1 VAAEERVNRWYARF
15 ALANGI
21 ALALTGVA
29 VLQPWVDAGG
39 GIPSA
44 IARVYVP
51 ISLVLAAL
59 ATALVAR
66 ILPAERRGA
75 FLARHFAVYAVVP
88 ALLFVQSRTLEPS
101 PAVLGAIYLLAFA
114 LWSWHALEGLW
125 HVIANLGDRTAA
137 LLIAAVVL
145 VPFLALLPYERAV
158 MPTAS
163 DEPHYLILM
172 QSLAGDHDFELSDEY
187 DNIAAYQAFYDG
199 PLAARHVIN
208 VGESQ
213 YPIHDVGMPVVA
225 ALPFALGGRTGV
237 LVLMCFVGAA
247 LVAQLYRA
255 CRDLHIAHRPALLAV
270 SAAALAHPLLSYT
283 TQVYPELIAG
293 LAFVT
298 AARLLRGGRATSLA
312 QLAGAS
318 ACVGVLPW
326 LSTRA
331 WLIAVGVG
339 LVVAYCALRPAG
351 RLDVAVLARR
361 IAAGAFPFAALVLLL
376 AYLNY
381 RMFGWFMPSANYYL
395 ISDQQQVLAFTPQ
408 IGGLGLPFDRV
419 FGLIPRTPLF
429 LVSAIGLIPLLR
441 RARTAELAALAL
453 GWLVYFLYIADI
465 AYWWADGSPPSR
477 YLLAALPFL
486 VVLLAAGIERLSE
499 LRVAS
504 NAGVAIAWAL
514 AAYSLFV
521 SYVYAVLPNTR
532 YDLASDIKASGSEGA
547 LFAFL
552 GRVLR
557 PDPAIAFPS
566 LVDAHV
572 SDLLLGSAWLVV
584 VVALIVVGASN
595 LYRDERLN
603 A

>member
-1 VAAEERVNRWYARF
+1 VSRWYLRF
-15 ALANGI
+15 ALANAI
-21 ALALTGVA
+21 ALGLTVFA
-29 VLQPWVDAGG
+29 VLQPLVDAGG
-39 GIPSA
+39 GDPSA
-44 IARVYVP
+44 IARVYLP
-51 ISLVLAAL
+51 ISLIVAAFG
-59 ATALVAR
+59 TARVAGV
-66 ILPAERRGA
+66 ISSERRDA
-75 FLARHFAVYAVVP
+75 FLIRHFALYAVVP
-88 ALLFVQSRTLEPS
+88 ALLFIQSRTIEPS
-101 PAVLGAIYLLAFA
+101 PHVLGAIYLLAFA

-125 HVIANLGDRTAA
+125 HPIANISDRTGSLVIAAIA
-137 LLIAAVVL
+137 LVA
-145 VPFLALLPYERAV
+145 FLALLPYEVSV

-163 DEPHYLILM
+163 DEPHYLIMM
-172 QSLAGDHDFELSDEY
+172 QSLAGDHDLELRDEY
-187 DNIAAYQAFYDG
+187 DDVAAYQAFYNG

-213 YPIHDVGMPVVA
+213 YPIRDVGMPVLA
-225 ALPFALGGRTGV
+225 ALPFAIGGRTGV

-255 CRDLHIAHRPALLAV
+255 CRDLRIGHRPALLAV
-270 SAAALAHPLLSYT
+270 LCAALAHPFLSYT
-283 TQVYPELIAG
+283 TQVYPELMAG

-298 AARLLRGGRATSLA
+298 AARLLRHGRATSLA
-312 QLAGAS
+312 SLAGAS

-339 LVVAYCALRPAG
+339 LVVAYCALRPVERPTVVHRG
-351 RLDVAVLARR
+351 SR

-408 IGGLGLPFDRV
+408 IGALGLLFDRV
-419 FGLIPRTPLF
+419 FGLIPRAPLY
-429 LVSAIGLIPLLR
+429 LIGALGVIPLWR
-441 RARTAELAALAL
+441 RARNAEFAALGL
-453 GWLVYFLYIADI
+453 GWLMYFIYIADI

-486 VVLLAAGIERLSE
+486 VVLLAGGIERLGE
-499 LRVAS
+499 LRVAGTPG
-504 NAGVAIAWAL
+504 AAIAWAF

-521 SYVYAVLPNTR
+521 SYVYAVLPNIR
-532 YDLASDIKASGSEGA
+532 YDLASDINATGSEGG
-547 LFAFL
+547 LFTFL

-557 PDPAIAFPS
+557 PDPAIVFPS
-566 LVDAHV
+566 LVQARL

-584 VVALIVVGASN
+584 LLALILVGASK
-595 LYRDERLN
+595 LYRDERLK

>member
-1 VAAEERVNRWYARF
+1 VNRWYLRF
-15 ALANGI
+15 ALANAI
-21 ALALTGVA
+21 AFALTIVA
-29 VLQPWVDAGG
+29 VFQPWVEAGG
-39 GIPSA
+39 GVPPQ
-44 IARVYVP
+44 IARVYLL
-51 ISLVLAAL
+51 ISLDLAGL
-59 ATALVAR
+59 GTALVAHF
-66 ILPAERRGA
+66 LPAERRSA

-88 ALLFVQSRTLEPS
+88 ALLFVQSRTLDPS

-125 HVIANLGDRTAA
+125 HVIANLSDRTGA

-163 DEPHYLILM
+163 DEPHYLIVM

-187 DNIAAYQAFYDG
+187 DNVDGYQAFYDG

-213 YPIHDVGMPVVA
+213 YPIHDVGMPVLG

-270 SAAALAHPLLSYT
+270 SAAALTHPLLSYT
-283 TQVYPELIAG
+283 TQVYPELMAG

-298 AARLLRGGRATSLA
+298 AARLLRHGRATSLA
-312 QLAGAS
+312 NLAGAS

-339 LVVAYCALRPAG
+339 LVVAYCALRPAQG
-351 RLDVAVLARR
+351 PSIAVLARR
-361 IAAGAFPFAALVLLL
+361 LAAGAFPFAALVLLL

-395 ISDQQQVLAFTPQ
+395 ISDQQTVLAFTPH
-408 IGGLGLPFDRV
+408 IGALGLLFDRV

-429 LVSAIGLIPLLR
+429 LFSAVGVIPLFR

-486 VVLLAAGIERLSE
+486 VVLLAAGLERLSA

-504 NAGVAIAWAL
+504 SAGVAVAWAL
-514 AAYSLFV
+514 AAYSLLV
-521 SYVYAVLPNTR
+521 SYVYAVVPNTR

-557 PDPAIAFPS
+557 PDPAVVFPS
-566 LVDAHV
+566 LVDARV
-572 SDLLLGSAWLVV
+572 SDLSLGSAWLVV
-584 VVALIVVGASN
+584 LIALVVLGASK
-595 LYRDERLN
+595 LYRDERLK